1 LKSLEELIDD
11 VDRSSDEL
19 VELLQE
25 LVKIP
30 TVNTGIMPTGNET
43 ELCQF
48 LKKKFDSEGIESTIV
63 ESAPSRGN
71 FVSRLNGADNG
82 RAKLLFMSHT
92 DTVPIGDESKWKH
105 PPFSGTLDNGRIYG
119 RGADDCKS
127 VVVSEAMAMILLKR
141 SGIPLKRSVIF
152 AAGCDEETGSRYG
165 FQWLAK
171 NQRHLIDSEFAINEA
186 GGDPIKTP
194 KGQFFTVA
202 LGEKG
207 RLDAKINLK
216 GKSCHASVP
225 WEGDN
230 ALVKMAYA
238 IQKINEYKSE
248 RDLSATI
255 FRELPK
261 LFDIDKSEI
270 TPDNI
275 DNLIEKL
282 SKDYSS
288 IAYLLKG
295 LSRMTITPT
304 MASGGVKSNV
314 VPDQFTVTCDV
325 RILPNQNI
333 EYVKRELTKIL
344 NGIEGYELSISGTE
358 NPGASPSNDQFLSAI
373 KSALSCA
380 MGKDADIVQVLTIG
394 LTDSCAVRP
403 LGTIVYDF
411 APAHPD
417 SDSEQN
423 NVHGDN
429 ESFSVKDLI
438 FRTKTFVGLAYNLL
452 T

>member
-1 LKSLEELIDD
+1 MKTLEQLIDD
-11 VDRSSDEL
+11 VDESSGEL

-25 LVKIP
+25 LVRIP
-30 TVNTGIMPTGNET
+30 TVNTGTMPTGNET

-48 LKKKFDSEGIESTIV
+48 LKKKFDNEGIESTII

-71 FVSRLNGADNG
+71 FISRLNGSNGG

-92 DTVPIGDESKWKH
+92 DTVPVGDESKWKH
-105 PPFSGTLDNGRIYG
+105 PPFSGMLDDGRIYG

-127 VVVSEAMAMILLKR
+127 VVASEAMAMILLKR
-141 SGIPLKRSVIF
+141 SGIPLKRSIIF
-152 AAGCDEETGSRYG
+152 TAGCDEETGSRYG

-171 NQRHLIDSEFAINEA
+171 NQKHLIDSEFAINEA

-216 GKSCHASVP
+216 GKSCHASMP

-248 RDLSATI
+248 RDLSAII

-261 LFDIDKSEI
+261 LFDIDENEI

-314 VPDQFTVTCDV
+314 IPDQFSLTCDV
-325 RILPNQNI
+325 RLLPNQSI
-333 EYVKRELTKIL
+333 DYVKKELNKIL
-344 NGIEGYELSISGTE
+344 KEIDGYELLISGTA
-358 NPGASPSNDQFLSAI
+358 NPGASPSNDEFLNAI
-373 KSALSCA
+373 RSSLSFA
-380 MGKDADIVQVLTIG
+380 MGQNVDIMQVLTIG

-411 APAHPD
+411 APSHPD
-417 SDSEQN
+417 SNSEMN
-423 NVHGDN
+423 
-429 ESFSVKDLI
+429 
-438 FRTKTFVGLAYNLL
+438 
-452 T
+452 